1 MEHLWE
7 TAYFMPKFQNFNQLI
22 QQVRNQESFRAVKF
36 SENKGTLI
44 NI

>member
-7 TAYFMPKFQNFNQLI
+7 TVHFMSKFQNFNQLI
-22 QQVRNQESFRAVKF
+22 QQVHNQESFRAGKF